1 MPDYDFN
8 RLSHVDFEELV
19 HDLLE
24 NDWGCR
30 LESFKTGRDNG
41 IDLRHIACNGAST
54 IVQCKHY
61 PNTSVSTLISKIKNE
76 ELPKIEALAP
86 ERYVLVTSAGL
97 TPDNKTALFDLLQPF
112 VLREDDI
119 IGATEIESRLRNN
132 SDVVKTH
139 YKLWLTSTAVME
151 RVLHAA
157 EHARTDIHLEKILR
171 KLPLFVR
178 HEAFPRAL
186 NALEDHRIVVISGG
200 PGIGKST
207 LADMLLY
214 SHVEGGFT
222 PAVITDNLAEA
233 HVLTRPGKK
242 MLFYF
247 DDFLGET
254 YLGDRTDYLGRKEDK
269 TLVDFVEF
277 ILHSPDHRFILTT
290 REHILSGAL
299 EQSEKLRH
307 SGIAE
312 QKCLIEL
319 SDYPRAHRA
328 RMLYNHLYFS
338 ELPDEYKAAIL
349 QNDFFL
355 EIIEHEHFNPRV
367 IEWLSTYSR
376 LKNVPVDGYAAH
388 VLKVLDDPHEIWRHA
403 FEQEISQ
410 AARHV
415 MIVLHSL
422 GGGVDIENLKTAW
435 AAFDAHCSA
444 RYRYPSGP
452 GAFRLALKEL
462 DGSFLTYGRGQVNF
476 LNPSVRDFMAG
487 VFSKSDETILDVV
500 SASVR
505 FRQLTE
511 LWTAARDTAKY
522 PGLREL
528 LDRHME
534 TIEARYRALVSNETF
549 RIVLTNGR
557 PEARYIDLG
566 WWSRV
571 EHLIERAEAIKT
583 DSAAQLIAISIQ
595 AALQNGGNSF
605 GLISL
610 HTTIFRAMNRTRWLK
625 SCGGWKML
633 TPLNRKLIAA
643 LPAAKAKDA
652 LDLLDALADGAKFTP
667 ATQKAIKAALEPK
680 FEDCFLDE
688 RCDCSNADEMVALK
702 EVFERLEQKHQRD
715 FSSEILRLEDAIA
728 EVEASETPTPANEE
742 ALVIARS
749 DIGEIEIDD
758 DVIRSL
764 FGTLVD
770 QPDVTADLNL

>member
-8 RLSHVDFEELV
+8 RLSHVDFEELI

-24 NDWGCR
+24 SDWGCR
-30 LESFKTGRDNG
+30 LEAFKTGRDNG
-41 IDLRHIACNGAST
+41 IDLRHIACDGART
-54 IVQCKHY
+54 IIQCKHY
-61 PNTSVSTLISKIKNE
+61 PNTSVSTLISKMKNE
-76 ELPKIEALAP
+76 ELRKIEALAP

-97 TPDNKTALFDLLQPF
+97 TPDNKAALFEMLQPF
-112 VLREDDI
+112 VVREDDI
-119 IGATEIESRLRNN
+119 IGATEIEARLRDND
-132 SDVVKTH
+132 DVVKTH

-186 NALEDHRIVVISGG
+186 SALDDCRIVVISGG

-254 YLGDRTDYLGRKEDK
+254 YLGDRADYLGRKEDK
-269 TLVDFVEF
+269 TLVDFVDF
-277 ILHSPDHRFILTT
+277 IVHSKDHRFILTA

-338 ELPDEYKAAIL
+338 ALPDEYKFAIL
-349 QNDFFL
+349 AEDFYL
-355 EIIEHEHFNPRV
+355 EIIEHENFNPRV
-367 IEWLSTYSR
+367 IEWLSTFSR
-376 LKNVPVDGYAAH
+376 LKNVPVENYAAH
-388 VLKVLDDPHEIWRHA
+388 VMKVLDDPHEIWRHA

-410 AARHV
+410 AARNV

-422 GGGVDIENLKTAW
+422 GGGVDIEDLQVAW
-435 AAFDAHCSA
+435 TAFDAHCTA
-444 RYRYPSGP
+444 RYRYPSNP
-452 GAFRLALKEL
+452 GAFRSALKEL
-462 DGSFLTYGRGQVNF
+462 DGSFLTYRRAQAHF

-487 VFSKSDETILDVV
+487 VLCKSPETILDVIT
-500 SASVR
+500 AAIR
-505 FRQLTE
+505 FKQLAE

-522 PGLREL
+522 PGLRAL
-528 LDRHME
+528 LDGNAVMIDE
-534 TIEARYRALVSNETF
+534 RYRTLVSCETF
-549 RIVLTNGR
+549 RFVLTNGR

-566 WWSRV
+566 WWARV
-571 EHLIERAEAIKT
+571 EHFIERAEVLKT
-583 DSAAQLIAISIQ
+583 DNAAQLIPIAVQ
-595 AALQNGGNSF
+595 AALQSAGNG
-605 GLISL
+605 LRVVAL
-610 HTTIFRAMNRTRWLK
+610 HTGIFRAMNRTKWLK
-625 SCGGWKML
+625 SRGGWKML
-633 TPLNRKLIAA
+633 TPFNRTLIAA
-643 LPAAKAKDA
+643 LPQAKAKDA
-652 LDLLDALADGAKFTP
+652 LDLLDALAEGTRFTP
-667 ATQKAIKAALEPK
+667 ATRKAILAALEPK
-680 FEDCFLDE
+680 FADCFLEE
-688 RCDCSNADEMVALK
+688 RCDCSNTDQMVALK
-702 EVFERLEQKHQRD
+702 EVFERLEYKHERD
-715 FSSEILRLEDAIA
+715 FSWEISQLEEAIA
-728 EVEASETPTPANEE
+728 ETEDIEAPAPANEE
-742 ALVIARS
+742 ALAIARS
-749 DIGEIEIDD
+749 DIGELEIDD
-758 DVIRSL
+758 DAIRNL
-764 FGTLVD
+764 FGTLVEQGAAAED
-770 QPDVTADLNL
+770 WDF